1 MSNIKLCHLSA
12 GQAIALKGSAS
23 DQERPF
29 QTLMEDQGYERQQL
43 HGVSINVHLREKY
56 ARIGTISHR

>member
-1 MSNIKLCHLSA
+1 MSRIELLRLSA

-23 DQERPF
+23 DQERHF

-43 HGVSINVHLREKY
+43 PGVSINVHLGEKY
-56 ARIGTISHR
+56 ASIGTISHR